1 VVVTDDPSSR
11 TLRVHLMAY
20 NSPPQTTPA
29 ERRPY
34 VLPAV
39 LEDMPMYRATIKTA
53 ESIKR
58 AKAFN
63 RSTRISRKGRSLK
76 LTVEDIHEVISLQY

>member
-1 VVVTDDPSSR
+1 MTRPPAR
-11 TLRVHLMAY
+11 LRVHLVAY

-34 VLPAV
+34 VLPAL
-39 LEDMPMYRATIKTA
+39 LEDTPMYRATIKTA
-53 ESIKR
+53 EPIKR
-58 AKAFN
+58 ATAFN
-63 RSTRISRKGRSLK
+63 HSTRIAREGRRLQ